1 MLEFFQG
8 LMVMFASL
16 RDWQGTAQRSLKG
29 DRWQVSGELES
40 GVWLLLVST
49 FLATSIYFNLRLK
62 KTNFSVLLQQNKML
76 SNLAVDQLET
86 VKPI

>member
-1 MLEFFQG
+1 MPLCETDK
-8 LMVMFASL
+8 V
-16 RDWQGTAQRSLKG
+16 QRSLKG

-49 FLATSIYFNLRLK
+49 FLATSIYFNLSLK

-76 SNLAVDQLET
+76 FNLGLDQLEI